1 MPKIHI
7 FQVRNQQKLRSEEL
21 QSTWDGEQLL
31 AKMKELN
38 SEINQEMATLN
49 DRVKTERARQR
60 MKLQEMRRKRSVN
73 GTSSAAKQI
82 EAPVATTET
91 ILRDLKD
98 RRSKYK
104 VGLKTHIEEQDNI
117 YNNDAEWQMWE
128 EIIDEIT
135 KKPYYHNV
143 ITGKTQWDM

>member
-73 GTSSAAKQI
+73 GTGSAAKQI
-82 EAPVATTET
+82 EAPAATTET

-104 VGLKTHIEEQDNI
+104 VGLKTHIEEQDNV

-135 KKPYYHNV
+135 GKPYYHNV
-143 ITGKTQWDM
+143 ATGKTQWDM

>member
-73 GTSSAAKQI
+73 GTGSAAKQI
-82 EAPVATTET
+82 EAPAATTET

-104 VGLKTHIEEQDNI
+104 VGLKTHIEEQDNV

-128 EIIDEIT
+128 EIMDEIT
-135 KKPYYHNV
+135 GKPYYHNV
-143 ITGKTQWDM
+143 ATGKTQWDM

>member
-60 MKLQEMRRKRSVN
+60 MKLQEMRRL
-73 GTSSAAKQI
+73 
-82 EAPVATTET
+82 P
-91 ILRDLKD
+91 
-98 RRSKYK
+98 
-104 VGLKTHIEEQDNI
+104 
-117 YNNDAEWQMWE
+117 
-128 EIIDEIT
+128 
-135 KKPYYHNV
+135 
-143 ITGKTQWDM
+143 

>member
-73 GTSSAAKQI
+73 GTGSAAKQI
-82 EAPVATTET
+82 EAPAATTET

-98 RRSKYK
+98 HRSKYK
-104 VGLKTHIEEQDNI
+104 VGLKTHIEEQDNV

-143 ITGKTQWDM
+143 ATGKTQWDM

>member
-1 MPKIHI
+1 M
-7 FQVRNQQKLRSEEL
+7 RSEEL

-60 MKLQEMRRKRSVN
+60 MKLQEMRRKRNIN
-73 GTSSAAKQI
+73 GTGSAAKQI
-82 EAPVATTET
+82 EAPAATTET

-104 VGLKTHIEEQDNI
+104 VGLKTHIEEQDNV

-135 KKPYYHNV
+135 GKKLLP
-143 ITGKTQWDM
+143 

>member
-1 MPKIHI
+1 M
-7 FQVRNQQKLRSEEL
+7 
-21 QSTWDGEQLL
+21 

-60 MKLQEMRRKRSVN
+60 MKLQEMRRKRN
-73 GTSSAAKQI
+73 IKGTGSANNQI
-82 EAPVATTET
+82 EAPAATTET

-104 VGLKTHIEEQDNI
+104 VGLKTHIEEQDHV
-117 YNNDAEWQMWE
+117 YNSDAEWQMWE
-128 EIIDEIT
+128 EIMDEIT
-135 KKPYYHNV
+135 GRNYYHNV
-143 ITGKTQWDM
+143 ATGKTQWDM